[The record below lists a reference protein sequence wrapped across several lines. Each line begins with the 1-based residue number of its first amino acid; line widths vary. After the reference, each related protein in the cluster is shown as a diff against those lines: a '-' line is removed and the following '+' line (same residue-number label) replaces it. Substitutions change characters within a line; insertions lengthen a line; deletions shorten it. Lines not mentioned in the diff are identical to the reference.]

1 MKNYLSRKEACTLIK
16 GIGTKTQITLKERVG
31 LESIRV
37 CLIGDGMGLNLWGKS
52 IEETRPLFKPGYPVD
67 ANSSESVRK
76 NYENYLEALEDA
88 IEIAKEV

>member
-16 GIGTKTQITLKERVG
+16 GIGTKTQISLKEKVG

-52 IEETRPLFKPGYPVD
+52 IEETRPLFKPGYPICEK
-67 ANSSESVRK
+67 SSEGVRK
-76 NYENYLEALEDA
+76 NYETYLEALEEA
-88 IEIAKEV
+88 LEIAREE